1 METFTLID
9 SFSQLHSYSYSII
22 ALQELNLNF
31 YYPRV
36 YWNCACLSVEA
47 SGVKEDGTTSTST
60 DYGEVAK
67 AIYKMHKSDI
77 RVSAPSINNSEM
89 EFTPIE
95 ETSSILFGIAGI
107 AGINA
112 QITEQIINNRPYSS
126 FKDFYEKN
134 TFEGTLITKSK
145 MIQLIKAGCFDEF
158 EPDRIKVM
166 KQYVV
171 LSAPK
176 KEKVTTANLPE
187 ILRMKIQIPST
198 LISPYKFKKYVCQ
211 KKFFYDN
218 HPNFKSKKLYW
229 LDAKAEKYFR
239 AKMQSSLEENK
250 DYFFE
255 EDMIILVDK
264 SIDSLFKEAFNN
276 LKEYINTPEFLK
288 RYNNALLKDTYN
300 TLVPNKNV
308 NHWSFEAC
316 SFYSHNN
323 EFVDV
328 DCYAYSI
335 TPYDEIPEEPV
346 FVEKS
351 RGNRTWRQYELYRIA
366 GVVLDRNDNRHTLT
380 ILDVNDN
387 VVNCKMNGEFYAFYR
402 QQISIEDGDKTKVV
416 DPSWFKRGQALIITG
431 YRNGESDFRVKTYKN
446 SIYQHQVQKITNI
459 TENGELE
466 IQSYRYGYEP
476 EVAE

>member
-1 METFTLID
+1 M
-9 SFSQLHSYSYSII
+9 
-22 ALQELNLNF
+22 
-31 YYPRV
+31 R
-36 YWNCACLSVEA
+36 
-47 SGVKEDGTTSTST
+47 
-60 DYGEVAK
+60 
-67 AIYKMHKSDI
+67 KSDI
-77 RVSAPSINNSEM
+77 KVSAPSINNSEM

-134 TFEGTLITKSK
+134 SFEGTLVTKSK
-145 MIQLIKAGCFDEF
+145 MVQLIKAGCFDEF
-158 EPDRIKVM
+158 EPDRIKMM
-166 KQYVV
+166 KQYVI
-171 LSAPK
+171 LSTPK

-211 KKFFYDN
+211 KKFFYGN

-239 AKMQSSLEENK
+239 TKMQSSLEENK

-255 EDMIILVDK
+255 EDMVILVDK
-264 SIDSLFKEAFNN
+264 SIDSLFKEAFSN

-335 TPYDEIPEEPV
+335 TPFDEIPEEPV

-380 ILDVNDN
+380 ILDVNNN
-387 VVNCKMNGEFYAFYR
+387 VVNIKFSREIYAKYKA
-402 QQISIEDGDKTKVV
+402 QISVEENGKIIIKDK
-416 DPSWFKRGQALIITG
+416 SWFSRGTLLSIVG
-431 YRNGESDFRVKTYKN
+431 YKKSDSDFIAKIYKN
-446 SIYQHQVQKITNI
+446 SIFSSIIQKIQI
-459 TENGELE
+459 KENELE
-466 IQSYRYGYEP
+466 FTSYRFNEEKEEAIY
-476 EVAE
+476 